1 MKPTEQ
7 QIEEVSKNYYRWFR
21 NFIRGGY
28 SGPDPLSWTRV
39 QPITRILIKRK
50 VERVISFW
58 EKVRSK
64 EDGVDITKVLHL
76 DEAAIN
82 APEPVYCGN
91 YKEVKNF
98 LGDKKHG
105 NTIKRNQRKNTK
117 NI

>member
-58 EKVRSK
+58 EKIRSK
-64 EDGVDITKVLHL
+64 EVLP
-76 DEAAIN
+76 EMPKTIIRSEGTYNAICLKC
-82 APEPVYCGN
+82 PN
-91 YKEVKNF
+91 YKPGKPCGCTLPAMHNPIE
-98 LGDKKHG
+98 
-105 NTIKRNQRKNTK
+105 
-117 NI
+117 